1 MRCIMD
7 RKLVEKL
14 LNCNISWKD
23 INMSGN
29 GSSYLINMNN
39 TNIQVEKHM
48 VINAIQ
54 SCLDNKYTMKDLI
67 DWVNVVR
74 FSDIFYFEDS
84 VQDCIIS
91 ILDRIEESDE
101 FGSELTQ
108 EDLCLMIDKLQKN
121 EEW

>member
-1 MRCIMD
+1 MD
-7 RKLVEKL
+7 KKIVEKL

-23 INMSGN
+23 ICISENC
-29 GSSYLINMNN
+29 SSYVISVSN
-39 TNIQVEKHM
+39 TNIQVERSMIIK
-48 VINAIQ
+48 AIQ